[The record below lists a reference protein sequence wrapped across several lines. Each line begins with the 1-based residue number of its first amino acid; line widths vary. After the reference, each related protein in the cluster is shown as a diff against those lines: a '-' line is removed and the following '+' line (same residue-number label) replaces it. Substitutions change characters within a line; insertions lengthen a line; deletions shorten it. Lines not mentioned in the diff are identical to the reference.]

1 MTDCLFCKI
10 VAKEIFSNIIFEDE
24 DYLAFLDVKP
34 FNEGHTLLVPKT
46 HYRWVNDVPNFGE
59 YWEFARTVSEK
70 LNQKLNPLF
79 INYLTVGMDI
89 DHAHI
94 HVIPRYKEDSL
105 IGIYDKIQTH
115 PTPEQLRQI
124 AAKINL

>member
-1 MTDCLFCKI
+1 MENCIFCKI
-10 VAKEIFSNIIFEDE
+10 VSGEIPCNKIAENDNF
-24 DYLAFLDVKP
+24 LAFLTIDPVTD
-34 FNEGHTLLVPKT
+34 GQTLVIPKQ
-46 HYRWVNDVPNFGE
+46 HFRWVNDVPNFGE